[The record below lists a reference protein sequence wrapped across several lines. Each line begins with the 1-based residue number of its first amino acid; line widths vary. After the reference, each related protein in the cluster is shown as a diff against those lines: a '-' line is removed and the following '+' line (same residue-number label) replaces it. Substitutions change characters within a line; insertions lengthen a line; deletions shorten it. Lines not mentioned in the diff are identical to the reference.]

1 YRERIH
7 RDHRGGFDSRIRWRP
22 ILKPFPIS
30 HPEVECIHDIRYLR
44 VRGIDLKLDIYRHRS
59 IPENCPTLMQ
69 VHGGGW
75 VIGSRKEQGLPL
87 MNQMASR
94 GWCCISVSYRLSPH
108 ATFPE
113 HLIDLKHAIR
123 WIKENGRQYG
133 ANPDFLVVT
142 GGSAGGH
149 LASLLALTANDP
161 EYQPGFKD
169 IDTSV
174 AGCVPFYGIYDF
186 TDREGRLYHDGM
198 MKLLERKVMKASIEE
213 DPEAY
218 RKASPVDRL
227 HEAAPPFFVIHGD
240 RDTLAPVSEARA
252 FVAALQEVS
261 SSPVAYAEVPG
272 GQHAFDLFP
281 SLRSQAVIDAVDR
294 FLSWI
299 YSDYLAKREAAV
311 SSEDSADRLEE
322 NVSPAQVEAAETRS
336 PAKAKNKAKKPAS
349 RKRSARTKVTEA
361 AAPADS
367 GQAAEADGGA
377 REQSSPD
384 SEKTPSASDQNPA

>member
-1 YRERIH
+1 
-7 RDHRGGFDSRIRWRP
+7 
-22 ILKPFPIS
+22 
-30 HPEVECIHDIRYLR
+30 
-44 VRGIDLKLDIYRHRS
+44 
-59 IPENCPTLMQ
+59 
-69 VHGGGW
+69 
-75 VIGSRKEQGLPL
+75 
-87 MNQMASR
+87 
-94 GWCCISVSYRLSPH
+94 
-108 ATFPE
+108 
-113 HLIDLKHAIR
+113 
-123 WIKENGRQYG
+123 
-133 ANPDFLVVT
+133 
-142 GGSAGGH
+142 AGGH